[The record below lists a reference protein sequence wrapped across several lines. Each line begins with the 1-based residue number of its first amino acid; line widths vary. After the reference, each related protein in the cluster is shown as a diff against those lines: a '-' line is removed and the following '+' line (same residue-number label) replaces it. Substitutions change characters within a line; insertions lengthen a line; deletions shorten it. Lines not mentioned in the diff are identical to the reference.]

1 MLAAMLLMLAPS
13 ADTTP
18 RPNIVVIMADDL
30 GFSDL
35 GCTGGEI
42 PTPRLDAL
50 AASGTRMSRMYNT
63 ARCWP
68 SRSALLAGYYAQ
80 QIRRDAVPGVNP
92 SGGQGKQIGRAHV

>member
-13 ADTTP
+13 ADATP

-68 SRSALLAGYYAQ
+68 SRCG
-80 QIRRDAVPGVNP
+80 RRTMPC
-92 SGGQGKQIGRAHV
+92 